1 MKKFSFYIHA
11 GFIAFCYVRRLSV
24 VNGSVSYTSI
34 PRRMIMRRKF
44 QQFIASLD
52 RLFRR
57 WRVENMG
64 PLLVAFLGAWVPSIR
79 ADESS
84 DAKVLLQFER
94 QMAQAWIQRDV
105 RTLDEILADDY
116 ALSGTGDSPLNKSEY
131 VAGVDNPEFH
141 TTSATIQD
149 LRIYV
154 YGDAAV
160 ATGRATY
167 HGWSNK
173 SGRFVSRFRFTDT
186 FIRRN
191 RTWKCVATHAS
202 ALSTE

>member
-1 MKKFSFYIHA
+1 
-11 GFIAFCYVRRLSV
+11 
-24 VNGSVSYTSI
+24 
-34 PRRMIMRRKF
+34 MRQKF
-44 QQFIASLD
+44 QLFIASLD
-52 RLFRR
+52 RFCRR
-57 WRVENMG
+57 LRLENVG
-64 PLLVAFLGAWVPSIR
+64 LILLAFFGAWAPPIR

-94 QMAQAWIQRDV
+94 QMAQAWVQRDV

-116 ALSGTGDSPLNKSEY
+116 ALSGTADSPLNKSEY

-149 LRIYV
+149 LRIHI
-154 YGDAAV
+154 YGDAAI
-160 ATGRATY
+160 ATGCATY

-186 FIRRN
+186 FIRRD

-202 ALSTE
+202 ALTTE